1 VKHGMDLTFSSH
13 DHVYERTVPI
23 RGVTYVVSG
32 GGGRRLYSAGNGQLT
47 ASSVSAHHAV
57 LVLVS
62 GTHLLLAAV
71 DVGGKVV
78 DRLELYQPHAK

>member
-1 VKHGMDLTFSSH
+1 VSPEAAEELP
-13 DHVYERTVPI
+13 HVVDQEVGDFY
-23 RGVTYVVSG
+23 SG
-32 GGGRRLYSAGNGQLT
+32 EVSAGNGQLT

-62 GTHLLLAAV
+62 GTRLLLAAV

>member
-1 VKHGMDLTFSSH
+1 
-13 DHVYERTVPI
+13 
-23 RGVTYVVSG
+23 
-32 GGGRRLYSAGNGQLT
+32 LT

>member
-1 VKHGMDLTFSSH
+1 VDLVFSGH

-32 GGGRRLYSAGNGQLT
+32 GGGRRLYPAGNGELT

-57 LVLVS
+57 LVRVDCS
-62 GTHLLLAAV
+62 RLLLEAV
-71 DVGGKVV
+71 EVDGKVV
-78 DRLELYQPHAK
+78 DRLELYQPYAK

>member
-1 VKHGMDLTFSSH
+1 
-13 DHVYERTVPI
+13 
-23 RGVTYVVSG
+23 
-32 GGGRRLYSAGNGQLT
+32 LT

-62 GTHLLLAAV
+62 GTRLLLAAV